1 MSAKGQKRT
10 LDDVTEATPRE
21 LLTPALMRLFQI
33 RFSCPQQRT
42 VLSRL
47 EKLASITVAPTI
59 LPRDADGAE
68 FSAGTSGS
76 SSAAINFQRVI
87 LIYRQGEVMRAGYS
101 SSHNLSSSCI
111 VALICRPSSES
122 GSTS

>member
-68 FSAGTSGS
+68 FSAGTSGK
-76 SSAAINFQRVI
+76 FQCRHKFSTRYTD
-87 LIYRQGEVMRAGYS
+87 LPAGRGDAS
-101 SSHNLSSSCI
+101 RLFQ
-111 VALICRPSSES
+111 L
-122 GSTS
+122 T